1 MGGDPQQITV
11 NTMSITTVCGNVNE
25 LSAPAR
31 HTQGRDREVRLQ
43 CQRGRHIS
51 AIEFASYGNPAGDCT
66 AFSTGSCHAK
76 SSESVVKQ
84 VT

>member
-1 MGGDPQQITV
+1 MGGDPLQITV
-11 NTMSITTVCGNVNE
+11 NTMSITTVCGDVNE
-25 LSAPAR
+25 LSASAL
-31 HTQGRDREVRLQ
+31 HAQGRGPEVRLQ
-43 CQRGRHIS
+43 CQRGKHIS

-66 AFSTGSCHAK
+66 AFSTGSCHAE